1 MKTKFS
7 QITFSVGEV
16 AKMTN
21 FPGGEIKLFAWLRKH
36 RFLLQNNQ
44 PSDFQVAREW
54 FVLVS
59 NKDFLNKGRRDV
71 PVTRV
76 TSKGLSGLEKLINR
90 CFPICKPCKQ

>member
-1 MKTKFS
+1 MKGKFS
-7 QITFSVGEV
+7 EITFSIAEV

-36 RFLLQNNQ
+36 KFLLQNNQ
-44 PSDFQVAREW
+44 PSDFQVERGW

-59 NKDFLNKGRRDV
+59 NMDIFNKGLRDA

-76 TSKGLSGLEKLINR
+76 TSKGLSGLERTINK